1 MSPSL
6 TAALMIAVA
15 TTGFAAYCVIDLAR
29 ADDRDI
35 VLLPRVAW
43 AAICILSVPIGGIV
57 YLLVGRR
64 R

>member
-15 TTGFAAYCVIDLAR
+15 ATGFAAYCVIDLAR

-35 VLLPRVAW
+35 VLLPRMVW